1 MISSAAEN
9 HMVIEKKEEIESKP
23 LAYKSYGDKKYLN
36 LS

>member
-9 HMVIEKKEEIESKP
+9 HMVIEKKEIESKP
-23 LAYKSYGDKKYLN
+23 LAYKSHGDKKYLN